1 MLLQIRFIKINNKIV
16 VSKITYI
23 FLKLKNK
30 GLMIYSVLVKR
41 FSLGAR
47 LVVFMTIE
55 LIIKKKISR
64 IYQKLHLFIIILVW
78 ENYTSLKY
86 SRIPSHKRSACAKL
100 VSSIGALQI
109 CKIDD
114 HRSSRLTDDF
124 LQIIMSKNL
133 LIKNE

>member
-30 GLMIYSVLVKR
+30 GLMIYSVLVNR

-55 LIIKKKISR
+55 LIIKEKYHEVMKNCIYLLLFWFER
-64 IYQKLHLFIIILVW
+64 ITH
-78 ENYTSLKY
+78 
-86 SRIPSHKRSACAKL
+86 H
-100 VSSIGALQI
+100 
-109 CKIDD
+109 
-114 HRSSRLTDDF
+114 
-124 LQIIMSKNL
+124 
-133 LIKNE
+133 